1 MKYLVLIYSNRQN
14 WGHPVF
20 ARTAEFAAMPQAD
33 QDEMHA
39 QLEVLL
45 NEIRATGEFI
55 DGQALADPVLTR
67 TIQSR
72 AGVPAVTDGPY
83 IEAKELLAGYFVI
96 DCESPERATE
106 IASRFPDT
114 RFGAVELRPIM
125 NLSGL
130 EM

>member
-1 MKYLVLIYSNRQN
+1 
-14 WGHPVF
+14 
-20 ARTAEFAAMPQAD
+20 
-33 QDEMHA
+33 MHA